1 MFSIL
6 IFIVVLGV
14 LVFVHELGHFLTA
27 KFHGIHSD
35 EFGFGFPPRLA
46 GIHKDEESGK
56 YRLVWGN
63 KEVATKN
70 TIYSLNWIPLG
81 GFVKIKGEDGID
93 ITEEK
98 DVAGVVMNLI
108 MAWVLIAIVLMI
120 GLPQPIEDSEADKYA
135 DARVQIMAVAPNT
148 PAAAMGIQP
157 GDVIKKIDGTEIAS
171 VEQVGTYIKNHKGQ
185 DISVEVNRFG
195 KELTL
200 HGTPRTEVYRILSLP
215 LYNTDFSRLSPRA
228 L

>member
-98 DVAGVVMNLI
+98 DSLAEKSAWVRIQVTVAGVVMNLI

-120 GLPQPIEDSEADKYA
+120 GLPQPIEDSKYA
-135 DARVQIMAVAPNT
+135 SCR
-148 PAAAMGIQP
+148 
-157 GDVIKKIDGTEIAS
+157 
-171 VEQVGTYIKNHKGQ
+171 
-185 DISVEVNRFG
+185 
-195 KELTL
+195 
-200 HGTPRTEVYRILSLP
+200 HGYS
-215 LYNTDFSRLSPRA
+215 A
-228 L
+228 GGCH